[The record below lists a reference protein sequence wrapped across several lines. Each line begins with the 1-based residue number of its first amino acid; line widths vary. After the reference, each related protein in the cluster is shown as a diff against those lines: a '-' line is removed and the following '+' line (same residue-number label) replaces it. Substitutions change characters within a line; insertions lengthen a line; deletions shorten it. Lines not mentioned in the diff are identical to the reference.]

1 MHHYVQ
7 PPVGTQL
14 SLFKKGGKVK
24 KVRKCQT
31 GIEME
36 EYNPLAEEEYYN
48 DGELIGDTDG
58 SVTKFPEGY
67 FGQNSFTQGSDKKTP
82 YN

>member
-1 MHHYVQ
+1 
-7 PPVGTQL
+7 
-14 SLFKKGGKVK
+14 
-24 KVRKCQT
+24 
-31 GIEME
+31 ME